1 MRGAESAAGNGGTL
15 TSAEKRTPLRFAGLV
30 LDLDSCTLARQSGE
44 PIALTH
50 GELALLRVFVTQPGR
65 VLSRDTLLSA
75 LTKRRFEPFDRS
87 VDVLIGKLRRR
98 IELDPKQPR
107 LVITVRGEGYRFD
120 GLERSEPSKRTNG
133 IAAASERDGPPRLS
147 IVVLPFANV
156 GNDSDQEY
164 FIDGITESLTTD
176 LSRIR
181 SSFVIGRSTA
191 FTYKGKAVDHR
202 RIGRE
207 LNVRYI
213 LEGSVQRSEN
223 RMRVYVQLIDAETGY
238 HLWAERFDKSLAD
251 LFDMQDEIV
260 ARLAGALNSQ
270 LTAAEARRSELAAD
284 PNSIDLY
291 FQGQAWLNKGV
302 SPDNLA
308 KARSF
313 FDRALSA
320 DPNNIDALAGS
331 ARVDMVAGIQMLAPK
346 SASSFVA
353 AEGKL
358 ERALSV
364 APSHVRS
371 HAILGCVY
379 IYTGRAAEGIAEC
392 EYALALDRNYAAA
405 HHIVGVGKMYLGRA
419 EETEAHINY
428 ALRLSPRDTLAYLW
442 FYAAG
447 AAKRRLGLWEEAVVW
462 FRRSI
467 EANRNFP
474 TSHFELA
481 AALEQPGRLNDA
493 RAAVKA
499 GLALDSSFS
508 ISRARAY
515 WERESTDPRF
525 LAQLE
530 RLLDG
535 LRKAG
540 VPET

>member
-213 LEGSVQRSEN
+213 LGACPSSGGIFGTN
-223 RMRVYVQLIDAETGY
+223 LIRLRHEPT
-238 HLWAERFDKSLAD
+238 FSSL
-251 LFDMQDEIV
+251 
-260 ARLAGALNSQ
+260 
-270 LTAAEARRSELAAD
+270 
-284 PNSIDLY
+284 
-291 FQGQAWLNKGV
+291 
-302 SPDNLA
+302 DN
-308 KARSF
+308 
-313 FDRALSA
+313 
-320 DPNNIDALAGS
+320 
-331 ARVDMVAGIQMLAPK
+331 
-346 SASSFVA
+346 
-353 AEGKL
+353 
-358 ERALSV
+358 
-364 APSHVRS
+364 
-371 HAILGCVY
+371 
-379 IYTGRAAEGIAEC
+379 
-392 EYALALDRNYAAA
+392 
-405 HHIVGVGKMYLGRA
+405 
-419 EETEAHINY
+419 
-428 ALRLSPRDTLAYLW
+428 
-442 FYAAG
+442 
-447 AAKRRLGLWEEAVVW
+447 
-462 FRRSI
+462 
-467 EANRNFP
+467 
-474 TSHFELA
+474 
-481 AALEQPGRLNDA
+481 
-493 RAAVKA
+493 
-499 GLALDSSFS
+499 
-508 ISRARAY
+508 
-515 WERESTDPRF
+515 
-525 LAQLE
+525 
-530 RLLDG
+530 
-535 LRKAG
+535 
-540 VPET
+540 